1 MGFGQRSTQGGI
13 AICLNETSHP
23 SSVLRYGFCVITCVI
38 TPLNKKLR
46 LCISRPCVT
55 DLHQVLLFVGPWQDM
70 ADRYSSYRTTRQ
82 DVQIIRP
89 PNFNARSVWQAAA
102 SFRPQRHP
110 RITGMF
116 FIWLFGLFAI
126 FLSPSPVKITPEKLA
141 RYDQL
146 VLQASGN
153 KL

>member
-1 MGFGQRSTQGGI
+1 MKHALGFGQRSTQGGI
-13 AICLNETSHP
+13 AICLNDTD
-23 SSVLRYGFCVITCVI
+23 LRYGFCV

-55 DLHQVLLFVGPWQDM
+55 DLHQVLLSVGPWQDM

-82 DVQIIRP
+82 DVHVIRP
-89 PNFNARSVWQAAA
+89 PNINAGSIWQAAA